1 MKKAIREQLD
11 IDARKYVRQ
20 ENGDERMTDAILWG
34 AAWWNRH
41 MLKPVKDYEKRIRKA
56 IYERRK
62 TVDSW
67 LDLQIEKTARLWQM
81 RDRLAAE
88 LDEERS
94 FMRFGTGST
103 KQMTETID
111 PRLTSLEK
119 LERTLTADLTALGL
133 NYNSTVSKM
142 KEDAASGADTEK
154 DGLTKL
160 LVEARDSMN
169 EVPDMDD

>member
-20 ENGDERMTDAILWG
+20 ENGDQRMTDAILWG
-34 AAWWNRH
+34 AQWWNRH

-94 FMRFGTGST
+94 FMRFGQGST

-142 KEDAASGADTEK
+142 KEDAASGIDTEK

-169 EVPDMDD
+169 EVPEMD

>member
-34 AAWWNRH
+34 ATWWNRH
-41 MLKPVKDYEKRIRKA
+41 MLKSVKDYEKRIRKA

-88 LDEERS
+88 LDEERT
-94 FMRFGTGST
+94 FMRYGTGST

-142 KEDAASGADTEK
+142 KEDAASGVDTEK

>member
-34 AAWWNRH
+34 ATWWNRH
-41 MLKPVKDYEKRIRKA
+41 MLKSVKDYEKRIRKA

-67 LDLQIEKTARLWQM
+67 LDIQIEKTARLWQM

-94 FMRFGTGST
+94 FMRFGQGST
-103 KQMTETID
+103 MQMTENID

-142 KEDAASGADTEK
+142 KEDAASGVDTEK

>member
-20 ENGDERMTDAILWG
+20 ENGDERMTEAILWG
-34 AAWWNRH
+34 ATWWNRH

-88 LDEERS
+88 LDEERT
-94 FMRFGTGST
+94 FMRYGTGST

-142 KEDAASGADTEK
+142 KEDAASGVDTEK

>member
-20 ENGDERMTDAILWG
+20 ENGDERMTEAILWG

-56 IYERRK
+56 IFERRK

-142 KEDAASGADTEK
+142 KEDAASGVDTEK

-169 EVPDMDD
+169 EVPEL

>member
-20 ENGDERMTDAILWG
+20 ENGDERMTEAILWG
-34 AAWWNRH
+34 ATWWNRH

-119 LERTLTADLTALGL
+119 LERTLTTDLTALGL

-142 KEDAASGADTEK
+142 KEDAASGVDTEK

-169 EVPDMDD
+169 EVPDME

>member
-20 ENGDERMTDAILWG
+20 ENGDERMTEAILWG

-142 KEDAASGADTEK
+142 KEDAASGIDTEK

>member
-34 AAWWNRH
+34 ATWWNRH
-41 MLKPVKDYEKRIRKA
+41 MLKSIKDYEKRIRKA
-56 IYERRK
+56 LFERRK

-103 KQMTETID
+103 KQMTETAD
-111 PRLTSLEK
+111 PRLTLFEK
-119 LERTLTADLTALGL
+119 MDRTLTADITALGL
-133 NYNSTVSKM
+133 NFNSTVSKM
-142 KEDAASGADTEK
+142 KEDAASGIDTEK

-169 EVPDMDD
+169 EVPEMDD

>member
-20 ENGDERMTDAILWG
+20 ENGDERMTEAILWG

-94 FMRFGTGST
+94 FMRFGQGST

-142 KEDAASGADTEK
+142 KEDAASGVDAEK

-169 EVPDMDD
+169 EVPEL